1 MDWNGE
7 TTGFNQQTWIN
18 TISNIS
24 NLRNIF
30 AIKTRCLFWA
40 SFILGGNKSS
50 SWEPKHGAGLIYT
63 RALPSSTHKRCN
75 KSGAT
80 YVAVQF
86 QFQGDIQPLL
96 LYIMELE
103 VITMLYYLFK
113 PRTAPPSTRS
123 HWFLLKN
130 SAKKTIWRIASLLI
144 MCICSKCGTINIAWF
159 KPSNVL
165 PNDHSIC
172 GPLDRPVVSG
182 RPAAKTK
189 LRPEHCWGHPR
200 HRHPK
205 VHQRKGVRKFVT
217 S

>member
-1 MDWNGE
+1 MEPGWYTHELCHHLPTNDATNRGLPMW
-7 TTGFNQQTWIN
+7 
-18 TISNIS
+18 
-24 NLRNIF
+24 
-30 AIKTRCLFWA
+30 RC
-40 SFILGGNKSS
+40 SS
-50 SWEPKHGAGLIYT
+50 SSKG
-63 RALPSSTHKRCN
+63 
-75 KSGAT
+75 T
-80 YVAVQF
+80 YSHYYC
-86 QFQGDIQPLL
+86 ISWNWRLSLCCTTYLNP
-96 LYIMELE
+96 ELHHQ
-103 VITMLYYLFK
+103 
-113 PRTAPPSTRS
+113 APDHTDSCWKTPQ
-123 HWFLLKN
+123 
-130 SAKKTIWRIASLLI
+130 KKTIWRIASLLI